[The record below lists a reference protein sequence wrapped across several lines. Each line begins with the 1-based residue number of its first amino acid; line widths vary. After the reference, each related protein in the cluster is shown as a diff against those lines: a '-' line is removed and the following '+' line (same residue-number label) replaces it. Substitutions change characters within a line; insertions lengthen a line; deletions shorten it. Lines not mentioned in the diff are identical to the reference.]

1 VDKFHW
7 DRKIGEQQMAD
18 IQTLAVEPRERAGKG
33 SSRAARRAGRIPA
46 VIYGDKKSPE
56 IITIAHNEL
65 VRLMNRGTF
74 LTSLF
79 EIELEGKKQR
89 VLPRDL
95 QLDPVFDN
103 PLHVD
108 FLRLSKGATVVIEV
122 PVNFTDEDEC
132 PGLKRG
138 GVLNVVRHTIE
149 CTCPAEAIPD
159 RLEVSLAG
167 LEINDSIHIS
177 VVTMPEGVE
186 PTIADRDFTV
196 ATVVAPSGLKTL
208 EEEAAEAEA
217 ALAEAEEAEEG
228 EEAEV
233 AEGEAPAAE
242 DGGKEE

>member
-1 VDKFHW
+1 
-7 DRKIGEQQMAD
+7 MAD
-18 IQTLAVEPRERAGKG
+18 IQNLAVEPRERAGKG

-46 VIYGDKKSPE
+46 VVYGDKKAPE
-56 IITIAHNEL
+56 MITIARNEL
-65 VRLMNRGTF
+65 VRLMSRGTF

-79 EIELEGKKQR
+79 EIELNGKKQR

-95 QLDPVFDN
+95 QLDPVYDK

-122 PVNFTDEDEC
+122 PVQFTGEDEC

-159 RLEVSLAG
+159 RLEVSLVG

-177 VVTMPEGVE
+177 GIAMPEGVE

-196 ATVVAPSGLKTL
+196 ATVVAPSGLKTE

-217 ALAEAEEAEEG
+217 EALAEGEEGEEG
-228 EEAEV
+228 EEAV
-233 AEGEAPAAE
+233 EGDGAAE
-242 DGGKEE
+242 DGGGEE

>member
-1 VDKFHW
+1 
-7 DRKIGEQQMAD
+7 MAD
-18 IQTLAVEPRERAGKG
+18 IENLAVEPRERAGKG

-56 IITIAHNEL
+56 MITVARNEL
-65 VRLMNRGTF
+65 VRLMSRGTF

-79 EIELEGKKQR
+79 EIELNGKKQR

-108 FLRLSKGATVVIEV
+108 FLRLSKGASVVIEV
-122 PVNFTDEDEC
+122 PVLFTDEDEC

-138 GVLNVVRHTIE
+138 GVLNIVRHAIE
-149 CTCPAEAIPD
+149 CNCPAEAIPD

-167 LEINDSIHIS
+167 MEINDSIHIS
-177 VVTMPEGVE
+177 QITMPEGVE

-196 ATVVAPSGLKTL
+196 ATVVAPSGLKTV

-217 ALAEAEEAEEG
+217 ALLAEAEEG
-228 EEAEV
+228 EEGEEGAE
-233 AEGEAPAAE
+233 AGEEETPAAK
-242 DGGKEE
+242 DGGGEE

>member
-1 VDKFHW
+1 
-7 DRKIGEQQMAD
+7 MAD
-18 IQTLAVEPRERAGKG
+18 IESLAVEPRERAGKG

-56 IITIAHNEL
+56 MITIARNEL

-79 EIELEGKKQR
+79 EIELDGKKQR

-95 QLDPVFDN
+95 QLDPVYDN

-122 PVNFTDEDEC
+122 PVLFTNEDEC

-149 CTCPAEAIPD
+149 CACPAEAIPD

-177 VVTMPEGVE
+177 GVAMPEGVE

-196 ATVVAPSGLKTL
+196 ATVVAPSGLKTV

-217 ALAEAEEAEEG
+217 ALLAEAEEG
-228 EEAEV
+228 EEVEGEEG
-233 AEGEAPAAE
+233 AEGETPAAE
-242 DGGKEE
+242 GGGGEESTS

>member
-1 VDKFHW
+1 
-7 DRKIGEQQMAD
+7 MAD
-18 IQTLAVEPRERAGKG
+18 IQNLAVEPRERAGKG

-46 VIYGDKKSPE
+46 VIYGDKKAPE
-56 IITIAHNEL
+56 MITIARNEL
-65 VRLMNRGTF
+65 VRLMQRGTF

-79 EIELEGKKQR
+79 EIELDGKKQR

-95 QLDPVFDN
+95 QLDPVYDN

-122 PVNFTDEDEC
+122 PVQFTGEDEC

-149 CTCPAEAIPD
+149 CTCPAESIPD
-159 RLEVSLAG
+159 RLEVSLIG

-177 VVTMPEGVE
+177 SIAMPEGVE

-196 ATVVAPSGLKTL
+196 ATVVAPSGLKTE

-217 ALAEAEEAEEG
+217 ALLEAEGEEG
-228 EEAEV
+228 EEGEETEAG
-233 AEGEAPAAE
+233 EGEAPAAE
-242 DGGKEE
+242 DGGKGE

>member
-1 VDKFHW
+1 
-7 DRKIGEQQMAD
+7 MAD
-18 IQTLAVEPRERAGKG
+18 IQNLVVEPRERAGKG

-46 VIYGDKKSPE
+46 VVYGDKKSPE
-56 IITIAHNEL
+56 MITISQNEL
-65 VRLMNRGTF
+65 VRLMKRGTF

-79 EIELEGKKQR
+79 EIELNGKKQR

-122 PVNFTDEDEC
+122 PVNFTDEEDC

-149 CTCPAEAIPD
+149 CSCPAEAIPD
-159 RLEVSLAG
+159 KLEVSLAG
-167 LEINDSIHIS
+167 MEINDSIHIS
-177 VVTMPEGVE
+177 QVAMPEGVE
-186 PTIADRDFTV
+186 PTISDRDFTV
-196 ATVVAPSGLKTL
+196 ATVVAPSGLKTE

-217 ALAEAEEAEEG
+217 ALAEGEEG
-228 EEAEV
+228 EEGEGAEG
-233 AEGEAPAAE
+233 AEGEAGAAE
-242 DGGKEE
+242 GGGGEE

>member
-1 VDKFHW
+1 
-7 DRKIGEQQMAD
+7 MAD
-18 IQTLAVEPRERAGKG
+18 IQNLAVEPRERAGKG

-46 VIYGDKKSPE
+46 VIYGDKKAPQM
-56 IITIAHNEL
+56 ITLAQNEL
-65 VRLMNRGTF
+65 VRLMKRGTF

-79 EIELEGKKQR
+79 EIELDGKKQR

-95 QLDPVFDN
+95 QLDPVYDN

-122 PVNFTDEDEC
+122 PVQFTGEEEC

-138 GVLNVVRHTIE
+138 GVLNIVRHTIE
-149 CTCPAEAIPD
+149 CTCPAESIPD
-159 RLEVSLAG
+159 RLEVSLVG

-177 VVTMPEGVE
+177 SIVMPEGVE

-196 ATVVAPSGLKTL
+196 ATVVAPSGLKTE

-217 ALAEAEEAEEG
+217 ALLEAEGEEG
-228 EEAEV
+228 EEGEETEAG
-233 AEGEAPAAE
+233 EGEAPAAE
-242 DGGKEE
+242 DGGKGE

>member
-1 VDKFHW
+1 
-7 DRKIGEQQMAD
+7 MAD
-18 IQTLAVEPRERAGKG
+18 IQNLAVEPRERAGKG

-46 VIYGDKKSPE
+46 VVYGDKKAPE
-56 IITIAHNEL
+56 MITIARNEL
-65 VRLMNRGTF
+65 VRLMSRGTF

-79 EIELEGKKQR
+79 EIELNGKKQR

-95 QLDPVFDN
+95 QLDPVYDK

-122 PVNFTDEDEC
+122 PVQFTGEDEC

-159 RLEVSLAG
+159 RLQVSLVG

-177 VVTMPEGVE
+177 GITMPEGVE

-196 ATVVAPSGLKTL
+196 ATVVAPSGLKTE

-217 ALAEAEEAEEG
+217 EALAEGEEGEEG
-228 EEAEV
+228 EEAV
-233 AEGEAPAAE
+233 EGDAAAE
-242 DGGKEE
+242 DGGGEE